1 MNELTQQIITK
12 HFTALGSK
20 GGAKGTPAQQAARNT
35 AFAKRWQGKPFITA
49 TQREILEQRA
59 LGRTFAEIA
68 QARGTTVGA
77 ALNQSCSAC
86 RRLGIKGTTDAVAIR
101 RALEFSEMIS

>member
-1 MNELTQQIITK
+1 MNLPIDTL
-12 HFTALGSK
+12 HHYFTTLGSK
-20 GGAKGTPAQQAARNT
+20 GGAKGSLAQQSAR
-35 AFAKRWQGKPFITA
+35 AQVFAKRWKGKPFITA

-68 QARGTTVGA
+68 QARGTTIGA

-86 RRLGIKGTTDAVAIR
+86 HRLGIKGTTDAVAIR
-101 RALEFSEMIS
+101 RALELSEILS